1 MTKLLT
7 TMPGTEI
14 KSNKNTWKERIRCI
28 LDRIKRNTSITVAV
42 LLVVACFG
50 LLDTIVTVIDKALV
64 PITDVKR
71 NVWLDCLFIILTLWC
86 GILVLRSWR
95 KKIIASRTVG
105 VLLVPISLYG
115 YFRFASNSPYSFV
128 AYWNGPFS
136 YVDGF
141 ALIGLAIIGLYVYQQ
156 CKKAKEEEQNGQF
169 SFDTDAPI
177 KKADKDLF
185 NMGSLVKR
193 IVNYI
198 AFTDVSDTAF
208 SMGIVGEWG
217 DGKTSLMNLVEER
230 IGKEHEDFIV
240 VHFNPRGSKK
250 ADYIQEDFLEALK
263 QSLAPLHSGIDRT
276 IDKYAVALDVVPGMP
291 AIVEKGMELLQIS
304 SDKQREVKRGD
315 LMAAIEE
322 IGRRIVVMVDDLDR
336 LTGEELIE
344 VLKVLDTNGAFPN
357 MVFLTSFDKGYVNAV
372 LNSYLGLTNQG
383 RAYTDKYFTVEIP
396 VPLHPSFRLMDYLVK
411 LLKDAAK
418 SGFVKMDAASVEG
431 QTRKQM
437 NYIMPRLRT
446 IRDIK
451 RFANQFLYDYAEV
464 QRDVLFRDYLLLEL
478 VKYAHPKDYKAL
490 YRLQYIHRGKS
501 SFLSP
506 SSDEL
511 FYLSDKLVSKKNRA
525 GDGYDEPEIKPD
537 SIDILLNLFPDE
549 ESYQNWYAG
558 RYQRIY
564 SVSSFEHYFYNYEY
578 SHLKSE
584 DIDRLFR
591 EKSIRDVSV
600 LIDGWADFSKD
611 LETYLLTR
619 DVNSIKSKDV
629 LRRFMQVLLY
639 SAHKHQSINYI
650 GQNYCFLR
658 TKDVESFIKNC
669 GFASKEEYITWFKD
683 SMAELTDIEPMIPA
697 NYIRTPIG
705 GMYSEQAEPELFVMT
720 LQEMQEYAL
729 SLLVDYLARIGEK
742 GWDVSTAYY
751 MTQIQCDAKG
761 TFLPEACKALHD
773 AMVSHFAVFSST
785 LPFFAQQ
792 VEQVVAGYTVLLRFK
807 AVFEDT
813 EEFERIIGLKENDD
827 APEIDLVRAIW
838 PIYKANGCQNFALP
852 KGVSEEE
859 ARKTRLKSALDD
871 LKRYE
876 AVDKKIEDLAEDWKK
891 GHKPEDV
898 DVYIERAKDL
908 LTELKAIPL
917 ELILRETYRI
927 QLMDMIS
934 QFQTFAREGSEQR
947 IV

>member
-1 MTKLLT
+1 MGISMCWESKWLQ
-7 TMPGTEI
+7 
-14 KSNKNTWKERIRCI
+14 
-28 LDRIKRNTSITVAV
+28 RNTDITVAV

-50 LLDTIVTVIDKALV
+50 LLDSVVTVIDKAVV
-64 PITDVKR
+64 PITDIKR
-71 NVWLDCLFIILTLWC
+71 NVWLDWLFIVLTLWC
-86 GILVLRSWR
+86 GVQVGRSWR
-95 KKIIASRTVG
+95 NKVVAPRTVG
-105 VLLVPISLYG
+105 MLLVPISLYG
-115 YFRFASNSPYSFV
+115 YFRFASSSPYTFI

-156 CKKAKEEEQNGQF
+156 CFLAKRDEKNDQF

-177 KKADKDLF
+177 RKAEKDLF

-198 AFTDVSDTAF
+198 AFTDVSDAAF

-217 DGKTSLMNLVEER
+217 DGKTSLMNLVKER
-230 IGKEHEDFIV
+230 IGKEHEDFII
-240 VHFNPRGSKK
+240 VHFNPRSSKK

-263 QSLAPLHSGIDRT
+263 QSLAPLHTGIDRT

-291 AIVEKGMELLQIS
+291 AIVEKGLELLQIS
-304 SDKQREVKRGD
+304 GDKQREVKRRD
-315 LMAAIEE
+315 LKVAIKE
-322 IGRRIVVMVDDLDR
+322 IRRRIVVMVDDLDR

-357 MVFLTSFDKGYVNAV
+357 MVFLTSFDKRYVNDV
-372 LNSYLGLTNQG
+372 LNSYLGLENQG

-418 SGFVKMDAASVEG
+418 SGFVKMDAVSVEG

-464 QRDVLFRDYLLLEL
+464 QRDVIFRDYLLLEL
-478 VKYAHPKDYKAL
+478 VKYAHPKDYEAL

-501 SFLSP
+501 SFLTP

-537 SIDILLNLFPDE
+537 SLDILLNLFPDE

-591 EKSIRDVSV
+591 EESIRDVSV

-669 GFASKEEYITWFKD
+669 GFASKEEYIAWFKD

-697 NYIRTPIG
+697 NYMRTPIG
-705 GMYSEQAEPELFVMT
+705 GMFSDQAEPELFVMT
-720 LQEMQEYAL
+720 LQEMQGYAL

-751 MTQIQCDAKG
+751 MMQIQCDAKG

-773 AMVSHFAVFSST
+773 VMVSHFVVFSGT

-792 VEQVVAGYTVLLRFK
+792 VEQVVAGYTVMLRFK
-807 AVFEDT
+807 AVFEDA
-813 EEFERIIGLKENDD
+813 EEFERMIGLKENDD
-827 APEIDLVRAIW
+827 VPEIEIIRAIW
-838 PIYKANGCQNFALP
+838 PIYKANGYQNFALP

-859 ARKTRLKSALDD
+859 ARKSKLKSALDD
-871 LKRYE
+871 LKQYE
-876 AVDKKIEDLAEDWKK
+876 EVDKKIGEMAEEWKK
-891 GHKPEDV
+891 GHRQEDV
-898 DVYIERAKDL
+898 DAYVERAKKL
-908 LTELKAIPL
+908 LVELKAIPL
-917 ELILRETYRI
+917 ELNLRETYRVEI
-927 QLMDMIS
+927 MDMMN
-934 QFQTFAREGSEQR
+934 QFQTFAREEGEQD
-947 IV
+947 